1 MPIKF
6 CITNIDSN
14 IKLERI
20 ITRFN
25 RIQTSFELILKDNDF
40 KDTTGILNRE
50 KFFDHYKSRE
60 ELIIGITEKPLDNN
74 FFSYIDSDY
83 KTAVI
88 SIHQSEIY
96 SPPFKIEDYLL
107 SEILLS
113 ILLMLAK
120 MNIGHYE
127 TRGCLLDFCENK
139 KDIVIKLHSGSICAD
154 CKARLMYYGVTEEM
168 LASAM
173 KVLWDI
179 SKDFLSPRVVR
190 GCPIGHKVCKEYH
203 TIQREYSDRNV
214 FLAVSFS
221 DEFKDMIDHLNEKLK
236 KAGFYLKVV
245 NQTIENKNILCKI
258 CKTIQTCKFGI
269 AEFSGFKHNVS
280 YEFGL
285 MQAFGLETI
294 AIIKK
299 EKLQEF
305 EKNISDMK
313 GIEVIPYERVGDDL
327 FENLKRFLS

>member
-1 MPIKF
+1 MRQEFYIV
-6 CITNIDSN
+6 NIDSEDDIGKV
-14 IKLERI
+14 IKE
-20 ITRFN
+20 FN
-25 RIQTSFELILKDNDF
+25 RLQSSFVLRLETNDF
-40 KDTTGILNRE
+40 SDNSEVLHRE
-50 KFFDHYKSRE
+50 KFFRHYGERGKY
-60 ELIIGITEKPLDNN
+60 IIGITKRPLDNN
-74 FFSYIDSDY
+74 WFSDVNANYSVALISTDS
-83 KTAVI
+83 
-88 SIHQSEIY
+88 SEIY
-96 SPPFKIEDYLL
+96 SPPFRIEDYLK

-113 ILLMLAK
+113 ILLILSK

-127 TRGCLLDFCENK
+127 TRGCLFDFCENK
-139 KDIVIKLHSGSICAD
+139 KDIVVKLHSGSICAD

-173 KVLWDI
+173 KILWDI

-190 GCPIGHKVCKEYH
+190 GCPIGHKVCKEFH

-214 FLAVSFS
+214 FLAISFS
-221 DEFKDMIDHLNEKLK
+221 NEFKDMIDHLKEKLK
-236 KAGFYLKVV
+236 NIGFNLKVV

-269 AEFSGFKHNVS
+269 AEFSGFRHNVS

-299 EKLQEF
+299 EKLEDF
-305 EKNISDMK
+305 ENVLSDMK
-313 GIEVIPYERVGDDL
+313 GIEVIPYDRVGDDL
-327 FENLKRFLS
+327 FDKLKRFLL